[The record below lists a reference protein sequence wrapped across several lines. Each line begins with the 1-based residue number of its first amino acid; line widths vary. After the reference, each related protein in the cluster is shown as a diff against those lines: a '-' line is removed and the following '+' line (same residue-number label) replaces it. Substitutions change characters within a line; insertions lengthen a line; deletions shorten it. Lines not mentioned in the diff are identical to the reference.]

1 MLTISLKNHQV
12 LDKNSITTD
21 CNYAQLSG
29 VYYNKEGFNKVTD
42 NVVNSNGVYDSE
54 KYVFGKETTVKNG
67 SYVNYEVKPIK
78 KLGDKKN
85 SQLEIKNKS
94 KNNNTNYG
102 DFATISTVNV
112 KVKDNV
118 DIVSVPKVITQKE
131 ISNKN
136 IVISKKPK
144 DINPVNEIKKN
155 IIRTITDRD
164 PYTLNPVQRKNNTD
178 EYTYNSSISIN
189 WSKYVNKAYFIH
201 SKHENSRTLSNL
213 KSVGLTE
220 YENVYYKTELTFDKY
235 KYYKSAAF
243 LEAIEDAYNK
253 QLNSIIIIKDDVK
266 FIDNQ
271 NIIESFLEN
280 STKHNIS
287 ILNPNDI
294 ATDCVIL
301 RKEVIQFIHNLNI
314 DKSQLN
320 WHIMFVKQV
329 LAKFTPYKAVIDI
342 CLHLIDYVVPFV
354 DGNDIEWQKIH
365 DKYTIKETG
374 ELNTVNRFRSW
385 NNFQYV
391 FRCIEQ
397 NCKFIDNVYLIVM
410 QESQIP
416 SWINTKNV
424 NIVYHKDFIPEKHL
438 PCFSS
443 SMIETY
449 MTNIKDISEH
459 FLYANDDLFVINRTT
474 RKDWFEN
481 GTPKVGMT
489 WFTQRD
495 DYFSSLSFRSWQI
508 GTSEFSTNK
517 TYRTTHGI
525 NGILKSVGDHLHS
538 IKKEVIE
545 KSVSRFR
552 SSTDLNQYMYTDY
565 VFALSNYNF
574 KKSVSEKYLSV
585 ITEKSL
591 DKLRNL
597 NSSQVLCLND
607 CIKDANEFES
617 IKNKAQ
623 VLLYSIINKSCKYE
637 ITEQVDFVFPYV
649 TMDDPDWQV
658 LYKKYYPSG
667 ADEASKG
674 IQRFRDY
681 GTLKYLFRGIEKY
694 LPWINKVHMI
704 VMSDSQVPKWINRKN
719 VNIIYHKD
727 FIPEKYLPLFNS
739 SAIEMY
745 LWNLPGVSDNF
756 IYGNDDVFIINKI
769 SKSDFCIDGKLIKKM
784 AKHKQEFHGDILRRY
799 DYDLIYGTNTDKG
812 YVLRDEHGL
821 SPYNKTYIKQCFD
834 KYKEQIEKSIS
845 KFRTP
850 YNYNK
855 WIFDLYDIKNELTI
869 NYQTHKC
876 LSTVLNKD
884 LFKKVNLE
892 KYTEFC
898 VNDSGDVNNTDIEN
912 LNLYLNMKFP
922 NKTKYEI

>member
-155 IIRTITDRD
+155 IIRTITDKE

-178 EYTYNSSISIN
+178 EYTYNSSIYIN
-189 WSKYVNKAYFIH
+189 WFKYVNKAYFIH

-719 VNIIYHKD
+719 VNIIYHKE

-739 SAIEMY
+739 
-745 LWNLPGVSDNF
+745 
-756 IYGNDDVFIINKI
+756 NDDVFIINKI

>member
-12 LDKNSITTD
+12 LDKNSVTTD

-78 KLGDKKN
+78 KSGDKKV
-85 SQLEIKNKS
+85 SQLEVKNKS

-155 IIRTITDRD
+155 IIRTITDKE
-164 PYTLNPVQRKNNTD
+164 PYTLNPVQHKNNTD
-178 EYTYNSSISIN
+178 EYTYNSSIYIN
-189 WSKYVNKAYFIH
+189 WFKYVNKAYFIH

-266 FIDNQ
+266 FIDSQ
-271 NIIESFLEN
+271 NIIESFLQN

-301 RKEVIQFIHNLNI
+301 RKEAIQFIHNLNI

-329 LAKFTPYKAVIDI
+329 LAKFTPYKAVIDV

-385 NNFQYV
+385 DNFQYV

-443 SMIETY
+443 TLIETY
-449 MTNIKDISEH
+449 MTNIKDISEY
-459 FLYANDDLFVINRTT
+459 FLYANDDLFVINKTV

-489 WFTQRD
+489 RFTQCD
-495 DYFSSLSFRSWQI
+495 DYFSQNCMRSWLLATQEFKNNDKQYRTLHGLNGMLKSSGLHLHELYPSQIDKSSSMFRSDKD
-508 GTSEFSTNK
+508 F
-517 TYRTTHGI
+517 
-525 NGILKSVGDHLHS
+525 
-538 IKKEVIE
+538 
-545 KSVSRFR
+545 
-552 SSTDLNQYMYTDY
+552 NQYLYVDY
-565 VFALSNYNF
+565 VF
-574 KKSVSEKYLSV
+574 SVSGLKFQNPVETKYVSV
-585 ITEKSL
+585 INNKSI
-591 DKLRNL
+591 DKLTNIQKYKL
-597 NSSQVLCLND
+597 LCLND
-607 CIKDANEFES
+607 CIKQDSIFNETVNLINYMVFGS
-617 IKNKAQ
+617 LN
-623 VLLYSIINKSCKYE
+623 NKSKYE
-637 ITEQVDFVFPYV
+637 
-649 TMDDPDWQV
+649 
-658 LYKKYYPSG
+658 K
-667 ADEASKG
+667 
-674 IQRFRDY
+674 
-681 GTLKYLFRGIEKY
+681 
-694 LPWINKVHMI
+694 
-704 VMSDSQVPKWINRKN
+704 
-719 VNIIYHKD
+719 
-727 FIPEKYLPLFNS
+727 
-739 SAIEMY
+739 
-745 LWNLPGVSDNF
+745 
-756 IYGNDDVFIINKI
+756 
-769 SKSDFCIDGKLIKKM
+769 
-784 AKHKQEFHGDILRRY
+784 
-799 DYDLIYGTNTDKG
+799 
-812 YVLRDEHGL
+812 
-821 SPYNKTYIKQCFD
+821 
-834 KYKEQIEKSIS
+834 
-845 KFRTP
+845 
-850 YNYNK
+850 
-855 WIFDLYDIKNELTI
+855 
-869 NYQTHKC
+869 
-876 LSTVLNKD
+876 
-884 LFKKVNLE
+884 
-892 KYTEFC
+892 
-898 VNDSGDVNNTDIEN
+898 
-912 LNLYLNMKFP
+912 
-922 NKTKYEI
+922 

>member
-12 LDKNSITTD
+12 LDKNSVTTD

-29 VYYNKEGFNKVTD
+29 VYYNKEGFNKVTN

-67 SYVNYEVKPIK
+67 SYVNYEIKPIK
-78 KLGDKKN
+78 KSGDKKN
-85 SQLEIKNKS
+85 SQLEVKNKS

-155 IIRTITDRD
+155 IIRTITDKE

-189 WSKYVNKAYFIH
+189 WFKYVNKAYFIH
-201 SKHENSRTLSNL
+201 SKHENNRTLSNL

-266 FIDNQ
+266 FIDSQ
-271 NIIESFLEN
+271 NILESFLEN

-301 RKEVIQFIHNLNI
+301 RKEAIQFIHDLNI

-385 NNFQYV
+385 DNFQYV

-443 SMIETY
+443 TLIETY
-449 MTNIKDISEH
+449 MTNIKDVSEY
-459 FLYANDDLFVINRTT
+459 FLYANDDLFVINKTV

-481 GTPKVGMT
+481 GTPKIGMT
-489 WFTQRD
+489 RFTQRD
-495 DYFSSLSFRSWQI
+495 DYFSQNCMRSWLLATQ
-508 GTSEFSTNK
+508 EFKNNDK
-517 TYRTTHGI
+517 QYRT
-525 NGILKSVGDHLHS
+525 L
-538 IKKEVIE
+538 
-545 KSVSRFR
+545 
-552 SSTDLNQYMYTDY
+552 
-565 VFALSNYNF
+565 
-574 KKSVSEKYLSV
+574 
-585 ITEKSL
+585 
-591 DKLRNL
+591 
-597 NSSQVLCLND
+597 
-607 CIKDANEFES
+607 
-617 IKNKAQ
+617 
-623 VLLYSIINKSCKYE
+623 
-637 ITEQVDFVFPYV
+637 
-649 TMDDPDWQV
+649 
-658 LYKKYYPSG
+658 
-667 ADEASKG
+667 
-674 IQRFRDY
+674 
-681 GTLKYLFRGIEKY
+681 
-694 LPWINKVHMI
+694 
-704 VMSDSQVPKWINRKN
+704 
-719 VNIIYHKD
+719 
-727 FIPEKYLPLFNS
+727 
-739 SAIEMY
+739 
-745 LWNLPGVSDNF
+745 
-756 IYGNDDVFIINKI
+756 
-769 SKSDFCIDGKLIKKM
+769 
-784 AKHKQEFHGDILRRY
+784 
-799 DYDLIYGTNTDKG
+799 
-812 YVLRDEHGL
+812 HGL
-821 SPYNKTYIKQCFD
+821 N
-834 KYKEQIEKSIS
+834 
-845 KFRTP
+845 
-850 YNYNK
+850 
-855 WIFDLYDIKNELTI
+855 
-869 NYQTHKC
+869 
-876 LSTVLNKD
+876 
-884 LFKKVNLE
+884 
-892 KYTEFC
+892 
-898 VNDSGDVNNTDIEN
+898 G
-912 LNLYLNMKFP
+912 M
-922 NKTKYEI
+922 

>member
-12 LDKNSITTD
+12 LDKNSVTTD

-67 SYVNYEVKPIK
+67 SYVNYEIKPIK
-78 KLGDKKN
+78 KSGDKKN

-155 IIRTITDRD
+155 IIRTITDKE
-164 PYTLNPVQRKNNTD
+164 PYTLNYAQQRKEITD
-178 EYTYNSSISIN
+178 EYTYNSSIYIN
-189 WSKYVNKAYFIH
+189 WFKYVNKAYFIH
-201 SKHENSRTLSNL
+201 SKDENSRTLSNL

-266 FIDNQ
+266 FIDSQ
-271 NIIESFLEN
+271 NILESFLQN

-301 RKEVIQFIHNLNI
+301 RKEAIQFIHNLNI

-320 WHIMFVKQV
+320 WHITFVKQV

-424 NIVYHKDFIPEKHL
+424 NIVYHKDFIPENYL

-443 SMIETY
+443 TLIETY
-449 MTNIKDISEH
+449 MTNIKDISEY
-459 FLYANDDLFVINRTT
+459 FLYANDDLFVINKTV

-481 GTPKVGMT
+481 GTPKIGMT
-489 WFTQRD
+489 RFTQCD
-495 DYFSSLSFRSWQI
+495 DYFSQNCMRSWLLATQEFKNNDKQYRTLHGLNGMLKSSGLHLHELYPSQIDKSSSMFRSDKD
-508 GTSEFSTNK
+508 F
-517 TYRTTHGI
+517 
-525 NGILKSVGDHLHS
+525 
-538 IKKEVIE
+538 
-545 KSVSRFR
+545 
-552 SSTDLNQYMYTDY
+552 NQYLYVDY
-565 VFALSNYNF
+565 VF
-574 KKSVSEKYLSV
+574 SVSGLKFQKPVETKYVSV
-585 ITEKSL
+585 INNKSI
-591 DKLRNL
+591 DKLTNIQKYKL
-597 NSSQVLCLND
+597 LCLND
-607 CIKDANEFES
+607 CIKQDSIFNETVNLINYMVFGS
-617 IKNKAQ
+617 LN
-623 VLLYSIINKSCKYE
+623 NKSKYE
-637 ITEQVDFVFPYV
+637 
-649 TMDDPDWQV
+649 
-658 LYKKYYPSG
+658 K
-667 ADEASKG
+667 
-674 IQRFRDY
+674 
-681 GTLKYLFRGIEKY
+681 
-694 LPWINKVHMI
+694 
-704 VMSDSQVPKWINRKN
+704 
-719 VNIIYHKD
+719 
-727 FIPEKYLPLFNS
+727 
-739 SAIEMY
+739 
-745 LWNLPGVSDNF
+745 
-756 IYGNDDVFIINKI
+756 
-769 SKSDFCIDGKLIKKM
+769 
-784 AKHKQEFHGDILRRY
+784 
-799 DYDLIYGTNTDKG
+799 
-812 YVLRDEHGL
+812 
-821 SPYNKTYIKQCFD
+821 
-834 KYKEQIEKSIS
+834 
-845 KFRTP
+845 
-850 YNYNK
+850 
-855 WIFDLYDIKNELTI
+855 
-869 NYQTHKC
+869 
-876 LSTVLNKD
+876 
-884 LFKKVNLE
+884 
-892 KYTEFC
+892 
-898 VNDSGDVNNTDIEN
+898 
-912 LNLYLNMKFP
+912 
-922 NKTKYEI
+922 

>member
-12 LDKNSITTD
+12 LDKNSVTTD

-29 VYYNKEGFNKVTD
+29 VYYNKEGFNKVTN

-67 SYVNYEVKPIK
+67 SYVNYEIKPIK
-78 KLGDKKN
+78 KSGDKKN

-155 IIRTITDRD
+155 IIRTITDKE

-178 EYTYNSSISIN
+178 EYTYNSSIYIN
-189 WSKYVNKAYFIH
+189 WFKYVNKAYFIH

-301 RKEVIQFIHNLNI
+301 RKETIQFIHNLNI

-385 NNFQYV
+385 DNFQYV

-410 QESQIP
+410 QESQLP

-424 NIVYHKDFIPEKHL
+424 NIVYHKDFIPENYL

-449 MTNIKDISEH
+449 MTFIKDVSEY

-474 RKDWFEN
+474 RKDWFEA
-481 GTPKVGMT
+481 GLPKVGMT
-489 WFTQRD
+489 RFIQRD

-525 NGILKSVGDHLHS
+525 SGILKSVGDHLHS

-617 IKNKAQ
+617 IKNKVQ

-649 TMDDPDWQV
+649 TMNDPDWQV

-784 AKHKQEFHGDILRRY
+784 TKHKQEFHGDILRRY

-855 WIFDLYDIKNELTI
+855 WIFDLYDIKNKLTI

-898 VNDSGDVNNTDIEN
+898 VNDSEDVNNTDIEN

>member
-118 DIVSVPKVITQKE
+118 DIASVPKVITQKE

-178 EYTYNSSISIN
+178 EYTYNSSIYIN
-189 WSKYVNKAYFIH
+189 WFKYVNKAYFIH
-201 SKHENSRTLSNL
+201 SKDENSRTLSNL

-385 NNFQYV
+385 DNFQYV

-410 QESQIP
+410 QESQLP

-443 SMIETY
+443 TLIETY
-449 MTNIKDISEH
+449 MTNIKDISEY
-459 FLYANDDLFVINRTT
+459 FLYANDDLFVINKTV

-481 GTPKVGMT
+481 GTPK
-489 WFTQRD
+489 
-495 DYFSSLSFRSWQI
+495 I
-508 GTSEFSTNK
+508 
-517 TYRTTHGI
+517 
-525 NGILKSVGDHLHS
+525 
-538 IKKEVIE
+538 
-545 KSVSRFR
+545 
-552 SSTDLNQYMYTDY
+552 
-565 VFALSNYNF
+565 
-574 KKSVSEKYLSV
+574 
-585 ITEKSL
+585 
-591 DKLRNL
+591 
-597 NSSQVLCLND
+597 
-607 CIKDANEFES
+607 
-617 IKNKAQ
+617 
-623 VLLYSIINKSCKYE
+623 
-637 ITEQVDFVFPYV
+637 
-649 TMDDPDWQV
+649 
-658 LYKKYYPSG
+658 
-667 ADEASKG
+667 G
-674 IQRFRDY
+674 IQ
-681 GTLKYLFRGIEKY
+681 GLHNL
-694 LPWINKVHMI
+694 MI
-704 VMSDSQVPKWINRKN
+704 IF
-719 VNIIYHKD
+719 HK
-727 FIPEKYLPLFNS
+727 I
-739 SAIEMY
+739 
-745 LWNLPGVSDNF
+745 V
-756 IYGNDDVFIINKI
+756 
-769 SKSDFCIDGKLIKKM
+769 
-784 AKHKQEFHGDILRRY
+784 
-799 DYDLIYGTNTDKG
+799 
-812 YVLRDEHGL
+812 
-821 SPYNKTYIKQCFD
+821 
-834 KYKEQIEKSIS
+834 
-845 KFRTP
+845 
-850 YNYNK
+850 
-855 WIFDLYDIKNELTI
+855 
-869 NYQTHKC
+869 
-876 LSTVLNKD
+876 
-884 LFKKVNLE
+884 
-892 KYTEFC
+892 
-898 VNDSGDVNNTDIEN
+898 
-912 LNLYLNMKFP
+912 
-922 NKTKYEI
+922 